1 MMTLLTEIKERGISL
16 WLDAGALKYRA
27 PAGAMDAGILSR
39 LKKHKAGIIKH
50 LDTES
55 AKSSKTCQN
64 CRACALWRGVDRCF
78 ALALFDGKP
87 GSPTPVLPKACERWQ
102 ARD

>member
-1 MMTLLTEIKERGISL
+1 MMTLLNEIKERGISL

-39 LKKHKAGIIKH
+39 LKKHKAGILAYLSTDK
-50 LDTES
+50 
-55 AKSSKTCQN
+55 KTCEN
-64 CRACALWRGVDRCF
+64 CRACAHWRGTNRCF
-78 ALALFDGKP
+78 ARALFDGKP